1 MVGEPVPEN
10 PLEPLRIAMVAGEPS
25 GDRQGAALLSA
36 LRALV
41 HPRPVEAWG
50 IGGHFMAA
58 AGVHLHRNSDP
69 WASIGIADALP
80 KIPGMY
86 WVLWE
91 MERALRRDPPDAL
104 VVIDAGAFNVKL
116 ARWVKKRAICPVF
129 YYFPPGSWRRHA
141 VPRPREKSLAAVTD
155 RIVTP
160 FPWSEALLRSEG
172 ADAHFVGHP
181 LLDLVKP
188 ALPEADFYERFG
200 LDPAQPLVALL
211 PGSRRG
217 EIRHI
222 LPALVGA
229 ADEIARRIPGV
240 QFIVALASAASQP
253 LAEEIVRQAQ
263 GAGGSGTRRRL
274 MAQAGDALARFAHG
288 AMPVPQLAT
297 NEGVTVPAPSAGE
310 DGQGRPAPPAG
321 PAPLVIAAGLTWDVL
336 ARADVVL
343 TKSGTATLE
352 AMILRKPM
360 IIVYRGSLLQSLEF
374 LLRQGSHG
382 IVHLGMPN
390 ILAEERLV
398 AELLGPYATP
408 KAISALA
415 LEMLLEPERL
425 LKLKERLNALVES
438 SLGQPGGVCRAAA
451 LLLDLI
457 AARASGGSPA
467 ASEEKI

>member
-1 MVGEPVPEN
+1 
-10 PLEPLRIAMVAGEPS
+10 MVAGEPS
-25 GDRQGAALLSA
+25 GDRQGAALLTA
-36 LRALV
+36 LRALL

-50 IGGHFMAA
+50 IGGHFLAD
-58 AGVHLHRNSDP
+58 AGFHLRHDSGP
-69 WASIGIADALP
+69 WAAIGIADTLP
-80 KIPGMY
+80 KIPGMF
-86 WVLWE
+86 WVLWD

-116 ARWVKKRAICPVF
+116 ARWVKKRALCPVF
-129 YYFPPGSWRRHA
+129 YYFPPGSWRRRA
-141 VPRPREKSLAAVTD
+141 VPRPRNKSLAAVTD

-160 FPWSEALLRSEG
+160 FPWSEPLLRSEG

-188 ALPEADFYERFG
+188 TLPDADFYERFG
-200 LDPAQPLVALL
+200 LDPARPIVALL

-229 ADEIARRIPGV
+229 AGEIARRIPGV
-240 QFIVALASAASQP
+240 QFVLALTAPTWQP
-253 LAEEIVRQAQ
+253 LAEEIIRREQ
-263 GAGGSGTRRRL
+263 GGGGRGTRLRLL
-274 MAQAGDALARFAHG
+274 MAQAGDALARLAHS

-297 NEGVTVPAPSAGE
+297 NEGVTVPAPRAEE
-310 DGQGRPAPPAG
+310 DGQGRPVPPVG
-321 PAPLVIAAGLTWDVL
+321 PVPLVIAAGLTWDVL

-352 AMILRKPM
+352 AMILKKPM
-360 IIVYRGSLLQSLEF
+360 VIVYRGSLLQSLEF
-374 LLRQGSHG
+374 LLRQASHG

-408 KAISALA
+408 EAIAALA
-415 LEMLLEPERL
+415 VEMLLEPERIL
-425 LKLKERLNALVES
+425 HLKERLNALVES
-438 SLGQPGGVCRAAA
+438 SLGQPGGVRRAAA
-451 LLLDLI
+451 LLLEMI
-457 AARASGGSPA
+457 STHQAEAPSSAV
-467 ASEEKI
+467 E

>member
-1 MVGEPVPEN
+1 
-10 PLEPLRIAMVAGEPS
+10 MVAGEPS
-25 GDRQGAALLSA
+25 GDRQGAALLAA

-50 IGGHFMAA
+50 IGGHFLVE
-58 AGVHLHRNSDP
+58 AGFRLRHDSEP
-69 WASIGIADALP
+69 WAAIGIADTLP
-80 KIPGMY
+80 KIPGMF
-86 WVLWE
+86 WVLWD
-91 MERALRRDPPDAL
+91 MERAIRRDPPDVL

-116 ARWVKKRAICPVF
+116 ARWVKKRALCPVF
-129 YYFPPGSWRRHA
+129 YFFPPGSWRRRA
-141 VPRPREKSLAAVTD
+141 VPRPRAKSLAAVTD
-155 RIVTP
+155 RVVTP

-188 ALPEADFYERFG
+188 TLPDADFCERFG
-200 LDPAQPLVALL
+200 LDPARPIVALL

-229 ADEIARRIPGV
+229 AGEIARRIPGV
-240 QFIVALASAASQP
+240 QFVLALSSPTWQP
-253 LAEEIVRQAQ
+253 LAEEIIRREQEADGR
-263 GAGGSGTRRRL
+263 GARLRRL
-274 MAQAGDALARFAHG
+274 MARAGDALARLAHG

-297 NEGVTVPAPSAGE
+297 NEGVTVPAPRADE
-310 DGQGRPAPPAG
+310 DGHGRPAPPAG
-321 PAPLVIAAGLTWDVL
+321 PVPLVIATGLTWDVL

-360 IIVYRGSLLQSLEF
+360 VIVYRGSLLQSLEF
-374 LLRQGSHG
+374 LLRQASHG

-390 ILAEERLV
+390 VLAEERLV

-408 KAISALA
+408 EAIADLA
-415 LEMLLEPERL
+415 VEMLLEPERI
-425 LKLKERLNALVES
+425 LKMKERLNALVEN
-438 SLGQPGGVCRAAA
+438 SLGRPGGVRRAAE

-457 AARASGGSPA
+457 AAVP
-467 ASEEKI
+467 EKQP

>member
-1 MVGEPVPEN
+1 
-10 PLEPLRIAMVAGEPS
+10 MVAGEPS

-36 LRALV
+36 LREMV

-50 IGGHFMAA
+50 IGGHFL
-58 AGVHLHRNSDP
+58 AGAGFHVRHNSDP
-69 WASIGIADALP
+69 WAAIGIADTLP
-80 KIPGMY
+80 KIPGMF

-104 VVIDAGAFNVKL
+104 VLIDAGAFNVKL
-116 ARWVKKRAICPVF
+116 ARWVKKRALCPVF
-129 YYFPPGSWRRHA
+129 YYFPPGSWRRGA
-141 VPRPREKSLAAVTD
+141 VPRPREKSLAVLTD

-160 FPWSEALLRSEG
+160 FPWSEELLRAEG

-188 ALPEADFYERFG
+188 TLPDADFYGRFG
-200 LDPAQPLVALL
+200 LDLARPIVALL

-229 ADEIARRIPGV
+229 AGEIAQRIPGV
-240 QFIVALASAASQP
+240 QFVLALATPTWQP
-253 LAEEIVRQAQ
+253 LAEEIIRREQ
-263 GAGGSGTRRRL
+263 GAGGRGARLHLL
-274 MAQAGDALARFAHG
+274 MAHASDRLARLAHN
-288 AMPVPQLAT
+288 AMPTPQLAT
-297 NEGVTVPAPSAGE
+297 NEGVILPAPRADAE
-310 DGQGRPAPPAG
+310 EHGRPAPPAG

-352 AMILRKPM
+352 AMILRRPM
-360 IIVYRGSLLQSLEF
+360 VIVYRGSLLQSLEF
-374 LLRQGSHG
+374 LLRRASHG

-390 ILAEERLV
+390 ILAGERVV

-408 KAISALA
+408 EAISALA
-415 LEMLLEPERL
+415 VEMLLEPERL
-425 LKLKERLNALVES
+425 LKLKERLNVLVEN
-438 SLGQPGGVCRAAA
+438 SLGRPGGVRRAAA

-457 AARASGGSPA
+457 AARTPGA
-467 ASEEKI
+467 ASDKQL

>member
-1 MVGEPVPEN
+1 
-10 PLEPLRIAMVAGEPS
+10 MVAGEPS
-25 GDRQGAALLSA
+25 GDRQGAALLTA
-36 LRALV
+36 LRALT

-50 IGGHFMAA
+50 IGGHFLAE
-58 AGVHLHRNSDP
+58 AGFRLRHDSDP
-69 WASIGIADALP
+69 WAAIGIADALP

-116 ARWVKKRAICPVF
+116 ARWVKKKAICPVF
-129 YYFPPGSWRRHA
+129 YYFPPGSWRRRA

-188 ALPEADFYERFG
+188 TLPDADFYERFG
-200 LDPAQPLVALL
+200 LDPARPIVALL

-229 ADEIARRIPGV
+229 AGEIARRIPGV
-240 QFIVALASAASQP
+240 QFMLALTTPTWQP
-253 LAEEIVRQAQ
+253 LAEEIIRREQ
-263 GAGGSGTRRRL
+263 GAGGRGARLHLL
-274 MAQAGDALARFAHG
+274 MAQAGDTLARFAHS
-288 AMPVPQLAT
+288 AMPTPQLAT
-297 NEGVTVPAPSAGE
+297 NEGMTVPAPRADE
-310 DGQGRPAPPAG
+310 DGHGRPMPPAG

-336 ARADVVL
+336 ARADLVL

-352 AMILRKPM
+352 AMILKKPM
-360 IIVYRGSLLQSLEF
+360 VIVYRGSLLQSLEF
-374 LLRQGSHG
+374 LLRRASHG

-408 KAISALA
+408 EAISALA
-415 LEMLLEPERL
+415 VEMLLEPERIL
-425 LKLKERLNALVES
+425 NMKERLNALVEN
-438 SLGQPGGVCRAAA
+438 SLGQPGGVRRAAA

-457 AARASGGSPA
+457 AARASGGAPA
-467 ASEEKI
+467 VSDKSL

>member
-1 MVGEPVPEN
+1 
-10 PLEPLRIAMVAGEPS
+10 MVAGEPS
-25 GDRQGAALLSA
+25 GDRQGAALLTA

-50 IGGHFMAA
+50 IGGHFLAE
-58 AGVHLHRNSDP
+58 AGLRLRHDSDP

-116 ARWVKKRAICPVF
+116 ARWVKKYAVCPVF
-129 YYFPPGSWRRHA
+129 YYFPPGSWRRRV
-141 VPRPREKSLAAVTD
+141 VPRPRKKSLAVLTD

-188 ALPEADFYERFG
+188 TLPNADFYGRFG
-200 LDPAQPLVALL
+200 LDPARPIVALL
-211 PGSRRG
+211 PGSRQG

-222 LPALVGA
+222 LPTLVGA
-229 ADEIARRIPGV
+229 AGEIARRIPGV
-240 QFIVALASAASQP
+240 QFVLALATPTWQP
-253 LAEEIVRQAQ
+253 LAEEIIRREQ
-263 GAGGSGTRRRL
+263 GAGGRGARLHLL
-274 MAQAGDALARFAHG
+274 MAQAGDALARLAHS

-297 NEGVTVPAPSAGE
+297 NEGVTVPAPRAGE
-310 DGQGRPAPPAG
+310 DGHRRPAPPAG

-352 AMILRKPM
+352 AMILKKPM
-360 IIVYRGSLLQSLEF
+360 VIVYRGSLLQSLEF
-374 LLRQGSHG
+374 LLRQASHG

-390 ILAEERLV
+390 ILAGERLV

-408 KAISALA
+408 GAISALA
-415 LEMLLEPERL
+415 VEMLLEPERI
-425 LKLKERLNALVES
+425 LKLKERLNVLVRDN
-438 SLGQPGGVCRAAA
+438 LGEPGGVRRAAA

-457 AARASGGSPA
+457 AARTSSGASAVPD
-467 ASEEKI
+467 K

>member
-1 MVGEPVPEN
+1 
-10 PLEPLRIAMVAGEPS
+10 MVAGEPS
-25 GDRQGAALLSA
+25 GDRQGAALLTA
-36 LRALV
+36 LRALA

-50 IGGHFMAA
+50 IGGHFMAE
-58 AGVHLHRNSDP
+58 AGVRLSRDSGP
-69 WASIGIADALP
+69 WASIGIADALL

-116 ARWVKKRAICPVF
+116 ARWVKKRAVCPVF
-129 YYFPPGSWRRHA
+129 YYFPPGSWRRRA
-141 VPRPREKSLAAVTD
+141 VPRPRNKSLAVVTD

-188 ALPEADFYERFG
+188 TLADTDFYGRFG
-200 LDPAQPLVALL
+200 LDPARPIVALL

-217 EIRHI
+217 EIQHI

-229 ADEIARRIPGV
+229 SGEIGRRIPGV
-240 QFIVALASAASQP
+240 QFVLALATPTWQP
-253 LAEEIVRQAQ
+253 LAEEIIRREQ
-263 GAGGSGTRRRL
+263 GMGGRGARLNLL
-274 MAQAGDALARFAHG
+274 MAQAGDALARLAHS

-297 NEGVTVPAPSAGE
+297 NEGVTVPSLRADEG
-310 DGQGRPAPPAG
+310 GRPAPPAG
-321 PAPLVIAAGLTWDVL
+321 PVPLVIAAGMTWDVL

-352 AMILRKPM
+352 AMILKKPM
-360 IIVYRGSLLQSLEF
+360 VIVYRGSLLQSLEF

-382 IVHLGMPN
+382 IIHLGMPN
-390 ILAEERLV
+390 ILAEERIV

-408 KAISALA
+408 EAISALA
-415 LEMLLEPERL
+415 VEMLLEPERI
-425 LKLKERLNALVES
+425 LKLKERLNVLVEN
-438 SLGQPGGVCRAAA
+438 SLGRPGGVRRAAA

-457 AARASGGSPA
+457 AAP
-467 ASEEKI
+467 EKPL